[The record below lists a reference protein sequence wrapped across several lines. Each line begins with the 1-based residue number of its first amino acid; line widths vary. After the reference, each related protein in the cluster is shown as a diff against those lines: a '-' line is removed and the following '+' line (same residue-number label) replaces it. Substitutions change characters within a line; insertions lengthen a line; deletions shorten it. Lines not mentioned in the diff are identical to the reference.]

1 MKLLKKF
8 WENSPK
14 KNLTLVTERFSK
26 KNKNNPVWIEVEG
39 GPLKGSELF
48 LDVNSFKGWDAM
60 ISGNFDFFIVEKLKE
75 FKNISTCSFW
85 DIGAHFGYHTLS
97 FATLISNNYKVYAFE
112 PNPFNAERLQKN
124 LGRNKDLAKKVILN
138 QIALSDS
145 DGKATFEFSDEVDH
159 SESSGSHLAG
169 VQPPLSENSYLNFK
183 ELVVATRKIDSLI
196 LENTIEPAQ
205 VVKID
210 VEGAEMLVLEGGK
223 SFFSKY
229 KPLIFMEVHNI
240 TMMFEVFNF
249 LSSIG
254 YKLEMIDKESSTTS
268 WCYIFASPTA
278 TEIMPE

>member
-1 MKLLKKF
+1 MKIINIF

-14 KNLTLVTERFSK
+14 KNLSLVTHKFSK
-26 KNKNNPVWIEVEG
+26 KRKMKPDWIKVKG
-39 GPLKGSELF
+39 GPLIGNELF
-48 LDVNSFKGWDAM
+48 LDLNSFQGWDSM
-60 ISGNFDFFIVEKLKE
+60 ISGQFDAFIVDKLKDVNYL
-75 FKNISTCSFW
+75 FSGSFW

-97 FATLISNNYKVYAFE
+97 FATLIPNNCKVYAFE
-112 PNPFNAERLQKN
+112 PNPFNAERLNKN
-124 LGRNKDLAKKVILN
+124 LGRNKNLAKKVILY

-145 DGKATFEFSDEVDH
+145 DGKAAFEFSDEVDH

-169 VQPPLSENSYLNFK
+169 VQPPLSENSYLSFN
-183 ELVVATRKIDSLI
+183 ELVVETRKIDSLI
-196 LENTIEPAQ
+196 MENKIEPAQ

-223 SFFSKY
+223 LFFTKY

-254 YKLEMIDKESSTTS
+254 YKIEMIDKESSTTS
-268 WCYIFASPTA
+268 WCYIFASPRSTGIA
-278 TEIMPE
+278 PE